1 VKPSPRY
8 WIMLAIIVA
17 AAVALH
23 ALSHGEPKLPDHPL
37 SSVPMQIADWHGNDE
52 RMEDGAVEMLGVS
65 DWILRTY
72 RNEANIPIGIYV
84 GFHGSQRTGAS
95 IHSPKNCLPGSG
107 WQPVQ
112 NTTVLLRGPSG
123 NLVPANLYVIQK
135 GNSKQLVIYWYQS
148 HGRVIASEYSGKFY
162 LVVDAI
168 RLNRTDAAIARVVTP
183 IIQDQQEAQQR
194 AERFAEA
201 LMQQINSA
209 IPR

>member
-1 VKPSPRY
+1 MKAGARY
-8 WIMLAIIVA
+8 WGMLALIVA

-37 SSVPMQIADWHGNDE
+37 SSIPMQIDGMNGIDE

-65 DWILRTY
+65 DWIFRTY
-72 RNEANIPIGIYV
+72 RDSANIPVNVYV
-84 GFHGSQRTGAS
+84 GFHASQRTGAS
-95 IHSPKNCLPGSG
+95 IHSPKNCLPGAG

-112 NTTVLLRGPSG
+112 NSTIELHGPDG
-123 NLVPANLYVIQK
+123 KLVPVNLYVIQN

-162 LVVDAI
+162 LVLDAI

-183 IIQDQQEAQQR
+183 VIKDQQESQKR

-201 LMQQINSA
+201 LMSQVTSA
-209 IPR
+209 IPQ